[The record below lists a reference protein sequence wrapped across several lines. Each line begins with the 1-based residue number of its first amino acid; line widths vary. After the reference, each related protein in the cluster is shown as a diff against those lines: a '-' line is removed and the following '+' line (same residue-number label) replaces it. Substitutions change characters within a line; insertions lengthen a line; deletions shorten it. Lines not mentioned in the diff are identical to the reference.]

1 MISESSFQ
9 NRSLS
14 RSLHEVAIQR
24 LQDALPSFLKQEL
37 IQCQFGIVPGPDRQQ
52 MLFVITESCSQVEQL
67 SPHIETISV
76 QVERL
81 MPGVAR
87 IALCIRPLDDG
98 DACENVAPR
107 RVVGRIFNLSSSE
120 S

>member
-24 LQDALPSFLKQEL
+24 LHDALPSFLEQEL
-37 IQCQFGIVPGPDRQQ
+37 TQCQFGIAPGPNHQK
-52 MLFVITESCSQVEQL
+52 MLFVITESCSQVERL
-67 SPHIETISV
+67 SAHIETISA

-87 IALCIRPLDDG
+87 IALCIRPLDDATVY
-98 DACENVAPR
+98 DHAAPR
-107 RVVGRIFNLSSSE
+107 RVIGRIFELSSSE
-120 S
+120 V

>member
-14 RSLHEVAIQR
+14 CSLYEAAIQR
-24 LQDALPSFLKQEL
+24 LQDALPAFLEQEFT
-37 IQCQFGIVPGPDRQQ
+37 QCQFGIVPGPNHQK
-52 MLFVITESCSQVEQL
+52 MLFVITESCSQVERL
-67 SPHIETISV
+67 SAHIEIISR

-98 DACENVAPR
+98 DVCENAAPR
-107 RVVGRIFNLSSSE
+107 RVVGRIFELDTSE
-120 S
+120 L

>member
-14 RSLHEVAIQR
+14 QALYETAIERVKDSLSSTVGRE
-24 LQDALPSFLKQEL
+24 FT
-37 IQCQFGIVPGPDRQQ
+37 QCQFGIVPGPDGQR

-67 SPHIETISV
+67 SAYMEEISGEV
-76 QVERL
+76 VRL

-87 IALCIRPLDDG
+87 IALCVCPIGGRECDS
-98 DACENVAPR
+98 VAPR
-107 RVVGRIFNLSSSE
+107 RVVGRIFELTSDDV
-120 S
+120 